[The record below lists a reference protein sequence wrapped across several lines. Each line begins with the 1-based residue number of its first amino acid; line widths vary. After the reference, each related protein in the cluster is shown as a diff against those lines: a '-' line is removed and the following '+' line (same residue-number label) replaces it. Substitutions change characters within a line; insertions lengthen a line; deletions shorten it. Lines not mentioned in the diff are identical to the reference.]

1 MNTHVL
7 EYDIVV
13 VGGGTAGPMAAI
25 KAKERDPSLRV
36 LLLEKANVKRSGA
49 ISMGMDGLNNA
60 VIPGHATPEQYTR
73 EITIANDGIVDQQAV
88 YAYAAH
94 SFATIEQLDR
104 WGVKFEKDG
113 TGDYAVK
120 KVHHMGSYVLP
131 MPEGHDIKKVL
142 YRQLKRARIA
152 ITNRIVATRVLTDA
166 HGRASGVL
174 GFDCRSADFHVIRA
188 KAVIL
193 CCGAAGRLGLPASG
207 YLMGTYE
214 NPTNAGDGYA
224 MAYHAG
230 AALANLECFQ
240 INPLIKDYN
249 GPACAYV
256 TGPLG
261 GFTANGKGERFI
273 ECDYWS
279 GQMMWEFHQE
289 LQSGNGPVFL
299 KLDHLAEETIQ
310 TIEQILH
317 TNERPSRGRFHAG
330 RGTDYRHRMVEMHI
344 SEIGFCSGH
353 SASGVYVNARAETT
367 VPGLYAAGD
376 MAAVPHNYM
385 LGAFTYGWFAGQKR
399 GRLRRRPRSCARRRR
414 AGRSRTRA
422 RVRAARARAR
432 PRARAGRIQAAPDG
446 ERLSA
451 AAEGH
456 AEDGNRA
463 AALRRHRRRHRI
475 DQGRSSARADARG
488 RGARDPRL
496 RGNGRARVAV
506 SHGKPLGAVP
516 PPRRLSAPRRRAMVL
531 PHMAAQGRRRH
542 DAQREARGRTVHRAA
557 RRRRTQRIR
566 PSAHPRT
573 GRARGRSLTRSYTVP
588 HTPHD
593 IFLRSSAP
601 VTIDEE
607 RCIADKGCTVCV
619 DVCPLD
625 LLAIDVTKGKAYM
638 QFDECWYCMPCE
650 RDCPTGAVKV
660 DIPYLLR

>member
-13 VGGGTAGPMAAI
+13 IGGGTAGPMAAV
-25 KAKERDPSLRV
+25 KAKERDPTLNV

-73 EITIANDGIVDQQAV
+73 EITIANEGIVDQSTV
-88 YAYAAH
+88 YAYAKH

-104 WGVKFEKDG
+104 WGVRFEKDA
-113 TGDYAVK
+113 TGDYDVK

-142 YRQLKRARIA
+142 YRQLKRARVA
-152 ITNRIVATRVLTDA
+152 ITNRIVATRLLTDS
-166 HGRASGVL
+166 HGNVCGVL
-174 GFDCRSADFHVIRA
+174 GFDCRTADFYVVRA

-224 MAYHAG
+224 MAWHAG
-230 AALANLECFQ
+230 AALSNLECFQ

-261 GFTANGKGERFI
+261 GFTANSKGERFI

-279 GQMMWEFHQE
+279 GQMMWEFYQE

-330 RGTDYRHRMVEMHI
+330 RGTDYRQQMVEMHI

-353 SASGVYVNARAETT
+353 SASGVRVNEHAQTS

-385 LGAFTYGWFAGQKR
+385 LGAFTYGWFAGQH
-399 GRLRRRPRSCARRRR
+399 AADYV
-414 AGRSRTRA
+414 AGRSHAPLDEAQIAAERA
-422 RVRAARARAR
+422 RIYAPLERESGLAPAQVEYKLRRMVNDYLQPPKVTRKMEIGLARFAAIVDDIDAIKAQNAHELMRAAEVRAIRDCAEMAARASLFRTESRWGLYHHRVDFPQRDDHDWFCHTELYKNERGEMVCRKR
-432 PRARAGRIQAAPDG
+432 PVEPYVVP
-446 ERLSA
+446 L
-451 AAEGH
+451 
-456 AEDGNRA
+456 
-463 AALRRHRRRHRI
+463 
-475 DQGRSSARADARG
+475 AD
-488 RGARDPRL
+488 
-496 RGNGRARVAV
+496 
-506 SHGKPLGAVP
+506 S
-516 PPRRLSAPRRRAMVL
+516 
-531 PHMAAQGRRRH
+531 
-542 DAQREARGRTVHRAA
+542 
-557 RRRRTQRIR
+557 
-566 PSAHPRT
+566 
-573 GRARGRSLTRSYTVP
+573 
-588 HTPHD
+588 
-593 IFLRSSAP
+593 
-601 VTIDEE
+601 
-607 RCIADKGCTVCV
+607 
-619 DVCPLD
+619 
-625 LLAIDVTKGKAYM
+625 
-638 QFDECWYCMPCE
+638 E
-650 RDCPTGAVKV
+650 RDAYTK
-660 DIPYLLR
+660 LRIETKPAETQFA